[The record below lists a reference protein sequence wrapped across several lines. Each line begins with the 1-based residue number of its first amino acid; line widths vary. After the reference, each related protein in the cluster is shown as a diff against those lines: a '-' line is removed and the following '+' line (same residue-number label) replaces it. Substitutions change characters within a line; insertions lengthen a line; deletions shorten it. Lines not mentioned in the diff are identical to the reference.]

1 MTAKRPEQYQRD
13 CESLQRPLE
22 TSNLHLQNSEKKKK
36 TPMLSRRWY
45 REGNIRA
52 ESDTAAH
59 NPTWTGG
66 NSGEEGAR
74 WCAAVAAHFESDIK
88 RSEAA
93 TVKESERTRLNI
105 LDPSHHRLI

>member
-1 MTAKRPEQYQRD
+1 
-13 CESLQRPLE
+13 
-22 TSNLHLQNSEKKKK
+22 
-36 TPMLSRRWY
+36 MLSRRWY

-74 WCAAVAAHFESDIK
+74 WCAAVVAHFKSYIK

-105 LDPSHHRLI
+105 LDPSHHRLIEPNAVSQAQYVLGLTHHPAFDGQLSSSL